1 MLWFLFFFEL
11 CFAMHV
17 AAEAKPQSAMKTMKA
32 FKAMK
37 AMKAIK
43 GNKETVCSSFTC
55 MFLQEPTKTMKTMKT
70 MKGLAKPAA
79 KTKIQAWVSMDCHAH
94 CLGFIQLFVF
104 FLLIVSSHC
113 FCAGTPRTT

>member
-55 MFLQEPTKTMKTMKT
+55 MFLQEPTKTMKTMK
-70 MKGLAKPAA
+70 GLAKPAA
-79 KTKIQAWVSMDCHAH
+79 KTKSQAWVSMDCHAH
-94 CLGFIQLFVF
+94 C
-104 FLLIVSSHC
+104 LLIVSSHC